1 MQVESSGTQTAVIG
15 TEQTL
20 ASPSTANIRVL
31 VVDANNLASG
41 EVLNLRF
48 YGPVLSGG
56 TSRLIR
62 VSTFTGALL
71 EPIAESPPFV
81 MPQGGSITLQ
91 QTSGTA
97 RSFPWAIVTLS

>member
-31 VVDANNLASG
+31 VVDANSLASG

-56 TSRLIR
+56 TSRLIKL
-62 VSTFTGALL
+62 STFTGVLS
-71 EPIAESPPFV
+71 EPIVESPPFV
-81 MPQGGSITLQ
+81 MPQGGSVTLQ

-97 RSFPWAIVTLS
+97 RSFPWSIITLS